1 MKQITSR
8 DNPAYKALKALA
20 KSAREQRKQ
29 GLTLLDGV
37 HLLQAYRD
45 KIGAP
50 QRLIVSE
57 HGLQQAEVRELC
69 AWYAHDSLADVE
81 CWLLRDNLFAG
92 LSELVNPLGILAV
105 IEIPRI
111 ADEDPLAQHSCVLL
125 DGVQDAGNVGSILR
139 TAAAAGVRDVLL
151 GPGCAGA
158 WTPRVLRAAQGAHFD
173 LRIRES
179 VDLAAFMPQ
188 FSAAGGLCMAA
199 TLHEAQSLFELDL
212 RQRPLAWL
220 FGSEGQGVAPVLE
233 QLADQRVV
241 IPLSAGTESLNVA
254 AAAAICL
261 FEEVRQKR
269 GFQVENRRVINRD

>member
-8 DNPAYKALKALA
+8 DNPGYKALKTLA
-20 KSAREQRKQ
+20 GDAREQRKQ

-69 AWYAHDSLADVE
+69 EWCDSLADVE

-92 LSELVNPLGILAV
+92 LSELANPLGILAL
-105 IEIPRI
+105 IEIPRT
-111 ADEDPLAQHSCVLL
+111 ANDAPLAQHSCVLL
-125 DGVQDAGNVGSILR
+125 DAVQDAGNVGSILR
-139 TAAAAGVRDVLL
+139 TAAAAGVRDIFL

-173 LRIRES
+173 LQIRES
-179 VDLAAFMPQ
+179 ADLASVMRQ
-188 FSAAGGLCMAA
+188 FPGHCIAA
-199 TLHEAQSLFELDL
+199 TVNAAQSLFDLDL
-212 RQRPLAWL
+212 RQPLAWL
-220 FGSEGQGVAPVLE
+220 FGSEGRGVSAELE
-233 QLADQRVV
+233 ALADQRVL
-241 IPLSAGTESLNVA
+241 IPLAAGSESLNVA

-269 GFQVENRRVINRD
+269 G